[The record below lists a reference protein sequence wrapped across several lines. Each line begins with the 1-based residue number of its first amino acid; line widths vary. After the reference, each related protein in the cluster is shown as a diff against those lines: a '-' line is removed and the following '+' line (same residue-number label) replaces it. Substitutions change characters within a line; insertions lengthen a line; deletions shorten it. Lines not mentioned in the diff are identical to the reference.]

1 MRYQNYTYRT
11 GSSHKRYVGHNTKR
25 KKQDEYEYIPA
36 VLFFRIRL
44 LICIM
49 ILVAFITA
57 DKYILKEKE
66 TTQVFQKI
74 EENVY

>member
-1 MRYQNYTYRT
+1 MRYQNYTYRA
-11 GSSHKRYVGHNTKR
+11 GSSHKRYTRHSTKR
-25 KKQDEYEYIPA
+25 KKQNEYEYLPA
-36 VLFFRIRL
+36 FLFFRIRL

-66 TTQVFQKI
+66 TTQVFQRI